1 MVGDMKHTLAKL
13 LEEYTSYRLINYDP
27 LDTKIHV
34 NQFFAKSNR
43 LIEDIDLIKDKSFS
57 ELLNE
62 FISKRFKKD
71 TEFYHQ
77 IYMSRQLFS
86 KIINHPDYQP
96 TRETVMRCCIGLK
109 LGERDAQLLME
120 SAGYGF
126 SRNLD
131 LDLIVKFCI
140 AKRIYETATID
151 SMLTAHQVQALFS
164 LQ

>member
-1 MVGDMKHTLAKL
+1 MKKTIEAL
-13 LEEYTSYRLINYDP
+13 LKAYASYRLINYDP
-27 LDTKIHV
+27 LDTTVRK
-34 NQFFAKSNR
+34 NQFNEVSYR
-43 LIEDIDLIKDKSFS
+43 VIKDINLVKEKSFS
-57 ELLNE
+57 QLLNE
-62 FISKRFKKD
+62 YISKRYEKD
-71 TEFYHQ
+71 PAFYKQ

-86 KIINHPDYQP
+86 KIINDSRYRP

-140 AKRIYETATID
+140 ANRVYEPEKID
-151 SMLTAHQVQALFS
+151 AMLVKHQMEPLFT
-164 LQ
+164 LV